1 MKAKARR
8 DMCSDVSLVFFLSTS
23 FSLSLLLLLRVGVVQ
38 MFAWGFSL
46 RDASFPFLANPK

>member
-23 FSLSLLLLLRVGVVQ
+23 SLSLLLLRVGVVQ

-46 RDASFPFLANPK
+46 TDGSFPFGCGSSS

>member
-8 DMCSDVSLVFFLSTS
+8 DMCSDVSLVFFLS
-23 FSLSLLLLLRVGVVQ
+23 SLSPLLLLRVGVVQ

-46 RDASFPFLANPK
+46 TGGSFPFGCGSSS